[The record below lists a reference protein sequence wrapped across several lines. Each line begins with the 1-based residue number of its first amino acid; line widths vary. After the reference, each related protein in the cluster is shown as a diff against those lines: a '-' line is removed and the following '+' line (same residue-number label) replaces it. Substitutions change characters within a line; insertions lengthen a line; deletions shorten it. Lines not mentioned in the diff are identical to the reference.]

1 MLYRMLCLLLCAA
14 LLPAGALAAQ
24 GAYLSMEDLQ
34 SIQPAYE
41 AFLEEL
47 AALLVERGLLAEED
61 VEDWMLYQLGD
72 FLQNGGF
79 GSIMALYTPGLL
91 SMADNT
97 VTLGRLSVQ
106 TNTGQL
112 VLETLQYY
120 SPERSSLPGLPLDT
134 TITDAEGREV
144 ACRFRWI
151 APTGMLMVW
160 DETAG
165 QVVEVGATY
174 ISDGRPL
181 YWFEEPAEGLTEE
194 LTLEILH
201 AVEDRELAR
210 VTLRLRVQDGC
221 WMPEAMQ

>member
-1 MLYRMLCLLLCAA
+1 
-14 LLPAGALAAQ
+14 
-24 GAYLSMEDLQ
+24 
-34 SIQPAYE
+34 
-41 AFLEEL
+41 
-47 AALLVERGLLAEED
+47 
-61 VEDWMLYQLGD
+61 
-72 FLQNGGF
+72 
-79 GSIMALYTPGLL
+79 
-91 SMADNT
+91 MADNT

-106 TNTGQL
+106 TDAGQL

>member
-1 MLYRMLCLLLCAA
+1 M
-14 LLPAGALAAQ
+14 
-24 GAYLSMEDLQ
+24 
-34 SIQPAYE
+34 
-41 AFLEEL
+41 
-47 AALLVERGLLAEED
+47 
-61 VEDWMLYQLGD
+61 
-72 FLQNGGF
+72 
-79 GSIMALYTPGLL
+79 
-91 SMADNT
+91 
-97 VTLGRLSVQ
+97 
-106 TNTGQL
+106 
-112 VLETLQYY
+112 
-120 SPERSSLPGLPLDT
+120 
-134 TITDAEGREV
+134 

>member
-1 MLYRMLCLLLCAA
+1 
-14 LLPAGALAAQ
+14 
-24 GAYLSMEDLQ
+24 MEDLQ

-106 TNTGQL
+106 TDAGQL

-120 SPERSSLPGLPLDT
+120 SPERSSLPGRL
-134 TITDAEGREV
+134 
-144 ACRFRWI
+144 WI
-151 APTGMLMVW
+151 
-160 DETAG
+160 
-165 QVVEVGATY
+165 
-174 ISDGRPL
+174 R
-181 YWFEEPAEGLTEE
+181 
-194 LTLEILH
+194 
-201 AVEDRELAR
+201 R
-210 VTLRLRVQDGC
+210 
-221 WMPEAMQ
+221 